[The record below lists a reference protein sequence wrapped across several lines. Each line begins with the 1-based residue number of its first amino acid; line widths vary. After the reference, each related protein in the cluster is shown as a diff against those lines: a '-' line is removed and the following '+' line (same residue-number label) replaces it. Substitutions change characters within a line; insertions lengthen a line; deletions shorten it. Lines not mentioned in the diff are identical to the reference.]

1 MRNMAWFSF
10 LKAVSMSEYAKK
22 GFLSFTTVFPSP
34 LSIYMGNYS
43 SKFQVSIRENQILKS
58 LYTELKVI
66 LRPEL

>member
-1 MRNMAWFSF
+1 MRGMAWFSF
-10 LKAVSMSEYAKK
+10 LKAVSMSVHAKM

-34 LSIYMGNYS
+34 LSIYMGNYFP
-43 SKFQVSIRENQILKS
+43 KFQVSIREDQVLKS